1 MGNDATADT
10 SPAGGDRTAVILGGA
25 RTPFG
30 RFRGSLASLT
40 SSELGAHAIRH
51 ALERSG
57 VAPDQVQAVIV
68 GQVIQAGAGQGPARQ
83 ASLAAG
89 IGWDVPTVT
98 INKLCLS
105 GLTAVIDAARMIR
118 AGEADFIVA
127 AGQESMT
134 NAPHL
139 LPRLR
144 SGVAIGDAPL
154 LDSLNHDGLQDPV
167 SGVLMGAAT
176 DAGNAERGISRAE
189 QDQVAARSHQRAEAA
204 RDAGLLA
211 EEIAPLEIPQRRG
224 PALTVDSDQG
234 IRPGTTPEALAALK
248 PAFSTADS
256 ATITAGSASPLSD
269 GAAAV
274 VVASKAA
281 AQRAGLSWIAEICSH
296 GQTAGPDGSLHSQP
310 SRAIEKALGAEGISV
325 EDLDLVEINE
335 AFASVIIQSAQDL
348 GISAEKINAEGGAIA
363 LGHPVGASGARL
375 VLHQALALQRRG
387 GGTGVVALCG
397 GGGQG
402 EALIL
407 RA

>member
-1 MGNDATADT
+1 LNQNANI
-10 SPAGGDRTAVILGGA
+10 PVILGGA

-30 RFRGSLASLT
+30 RFRGGLT
-40 SSELGAHAIRH
+40 PFSSTELGAHAIRA
-51 ALERSG
+51 ALDRAG
-57 VAPDQVQAVIV
+57 VAPEQIDAVIV

-139 LPRLR
+139 VPGLR
-144 SGVAIGDAPL
+144 AGVVIGDAPM
-154 LDSLNHDGLQDPV
+154 LDSLNRDGLQDPV
-167 SGVLMGAAT
+167 SGQLMGEAT
-176 DAGNAERGISRAE
+176 DAGNAERGITRAE
-189 QDQVAARSHQRAEAA
+189 QDAVAARSHQRAETARAA
-204 RDAGLLA
+204 GVYA
-211 EEIAPLEIPQRRG
+211 EEIAPIDVPQRKG
-224 PALTVDSDQG
+224 PALTLGHDEG
-234 IRPGTTPEALAALK
+234 IRPGTTAESLAQLR
-248 PAFSTADS
+248 PAFSKDAM
-256 ATITAGSASPLSD
+256 ATITAGSSSPLSD
-269 GAAAV
+269 GAAALV
-274 VVASKAA
+274 IASKAA
-281 AQRAGLSWIAEICSH
+281 AEAAGLEWIAEIGAH

-310 SRAIEKALGAEGISV
+310 ARAIELALKREGLTTQ
-325 EDLDLVEINE
+325 DLDLVEINE
-335 AFASVIIQSAQDL
+335 AFASVLIQSARDL
-348 GISAEKINAEGGAIA
+348 GIEPEDINAEGGAIA

-375 VLHQALALQRRG
+375 VLHQALALKRRG

-402 EALIL
+402 DALIL
-407 RA
+407 KA

>member
-1 MGNDATADT
+1 MN
-10 SPAGGDRTAVILGGA
+10 SNSRTPVILGGA

-30 RFRGSLASLT
+30 RFRGSFSTLSASD
-40 SSELGAHAIRH
+40 LGAHAIRA
-51 ALERSG
+51 ALERAG
-57 VAPDQVQAVIV
+57 VAPDQIEAVIV
-68 GQVIQAGAGQGPARQ
+68 GQVIQAGSGQGPARQ
-83 ASLAAG
+83 SSLGAG

-98 INKLCLS
+98 VNKLCLS

-118 AGEADFIVA
+118 AGEADFVVA

-139 LPRLR
+139 VKGLR
-144 SGVAIGDAPL
+144 AGVVIGDSPMV
-154 LDSLNHDGLQDPV
+154 DSLNQDGLQDPF
-167 SGVLMGAAT
+167 SGDLMGAAT
-176 DAGNAERGISRAE
+176 DAGNATRGISREE

-204 RDAGLLA
+204 RAAGIFDA
-211 EEIAPLEIPQRRG
+211 EIAPLTIPQRKG
-224 PALTVDSDQG
+224 PALTVSADEG
-234 IRPGTTPEALAALK
+234 IRPDTTAESLSALR
-248 PAFSTADS
+248 PAFSTAED

-274 VVASKAA
+274 VIVSKAVA
-281 AQRAGLSWIAEICSH
+281 EAAGLTWIAAIGAH

-310 SRAIEKALGAEGISV
+310 SRAIEAALKREGLTV
-325 EDLDLVEINE
+325 DDLDLIEINE
-335 AFASVIIQSAQDL
+335 AFASVLIQSANDL
-348 GISAEKINAEGGAIA
+348 GINTDRINAEGGAIA

-375 VLHQALALQRRG
+375 VLHQALALQRAG

-407 RA
+407 KAAQ

>member
-1 MGNDATADT
+1 MNQNANI
-10 SPAGGDRTAVILGGA
+10 PVILGGA

-30 RFRGSLASLT
+30 RFRGGLT
-40 SSELGAHAIRH
+40 PFSSSELGAHAIRA
-51 ALERSG
+51 ALERTG
-57 VAPDQVQAVIV
+57 VAPKLIGAVIV

-89 IGWDVPTVT
+89 IGWDVPTIT

-118 AGEADFIVA
+118 TGEADFIVA

-139 LPRLR
+139 VPGLR
-144 SGVAIGDAPL
+144 AGVVIGDAPM

-167 SGVLMGAAT
+167 SGKLMGEAT
-176 DAGNAERGISRAE
+176 DAGNVERGITRAE
-189 QDQVAARSHQRAEAA
+189 QDAVAARSHQRAEAA
-204 RDAGLLA
+204 RASGALA
-211 EEIAPLEIPQRRG
+211 EEIAPIQVPQRKG
-224 PALTVDSDQG
+224 PAVTLEHDEG
-234 IRPGTTPEALAALK
+234 IRPDTTAESLAQLR
-248 PAFSTADS
+248 PAFSKDAA

-269 GAAAV
+269 GAAALV
-274 VVASKAA
+274 IASKAA
-281 AQRAGLSWIAEICSH
+281 AIAAGLEWIAEIGAH

-310 SRAIEKALGAEGISV
+310 ARAIERALKVEGLSTQ
-325 EDLDLVEINE
+325 DLDLVEINE
-335 AFASVIIQSAQDL
+335 AFASVLIQSANDL
-348 GISAEKINAEGGAIA
+348 GIDAETVNAEGGAIA

-375 VLHQALALQRRG
+375 VLHQALALKRRG

-402 EALIL
+402 DALIL
-407 RA
+407 KA

>member
-1 MGNDATADT
+1 MNSD
-10 SPAGGDRTAVILGGA
+10 SRTPVILAGA

-30 RFRGSLASLT
+30 RFRGSFSTLSASD
-40 SSELGAHAIRH
+40 LGAHAIRA
-51 ALERSG
+51 ALERAG
-57 VAPDQVQAVIV
+57 VAPDQIEAVIV

-83 ASLAAG
+83 SSLGAG

-98 INKLCLS
+98 VNKLCLS

-118 AGEADFIVA
+118 AGEADFVVA

-139 LPRLR
+139 VKGLR
-144 SGVAIGDAPL
+144 AGVVIGDSPMV
-154 LDSLNHDGLQDPV
+154 DSLNHDGLQDPF
-167 SGVLMGAAT
+167 SGDLMGAAT
-176 DAGNAERGISRAE
+176 DAGNATRGISREE

-204 RDAGLLA
+204 RAAGIFDA
-211 EEIAPLEIPQRRG
+211 EIAPLTIPQRKG
-224 PALTVDSDQG
+224 PALTVSADEG
-234 IRPGTTPEALAALK
+234 IRPDTTAESLSALR
-248 PAFSTADS
+248 PAFSTAED

-274 VVASKAA
+274 VIVSKAVA
-281 AQRAGLSWIAEICSH
+281 EAAGLTWIASIGAH

-310 SRAIEKALGAEGISV
+310 SGAIEAALKREGLTV
-325 EDLDLVEINE
+325 DDLDLIEINE
-335 AFASVIIQSAQDL
+335 AFASVLIQSAHDL
-348 GISAEKINAEGGAIA
+348 GINTDRINAEGGAIA

-375 VLHQALALQRRG
+375 VLHQALALQRAG
-387 GGTGVVALCG
+387 GGTGVVSLCG

-407 RA
+407 KAAQ

>member
-1 MGNDATADT
+1 MSQN
-10 SPAGGDRTAVILGGA
+10 SNIPVILGGA

-30 RFRGSLASLT
+30 RFRGGLSAFSASD
-40 SSELGAHAIRH
+40 LGAHAIKA

-57 VAPDQVQAVIV
+57 LAADKVDAVIV
-68 GQVIQAGAGQGPARQ
+68 GQVVQAGSGQGPARQ

-118 AGEADFIVA
+118 AGEAEFVVA

-139 LPRLR
+139 VPGLR
-144 SGVAIGDAPL
+144 AGVAIGDGPM
-154 LDSLNHDGLQDPV
+154 LDSLNKDGLQDPV
-167 SGVLMGAAT
+167 SGELMGAAT
-176 DAGNAERGISRAE
+176 DAGNANRGIGRAE
-189 QDQVAARSHQRAEAA
+189 QDAVAARSHQRAAAA
-204 RDAGLLA
+204 RTAGLFA
-211 EEIAPLEIPQRRG
+211 NEIAAIDVPQRKG
-224 PALTVDSDQG
+224 PSVTLDSDEG
-234 IRPGTTPEALAALK
+234 IRPETTAESLAQLR
-248 PAFSTADS
+248 PAFSKEPT
-256 ATITAGSASPLSD
+256 ATITAGSSSPLSD
-269 GAAAV
+269 GAAALV
-274 VVASKAA
+274 IASKAA
-281 AQRAGLSWIAEICSH
+281 AEAAGLSWIAEIGAH

-310 SRAIEKALGAEGISV
+310 SRAIGKALSREGLSV
-325 EDLDLVEINE
+325 ADLDLIEINE
-335 AFASVIIQSAQDL
+335 AFAAVLIQSANDL
-348 GISAEKINAEGGAIA
+348 GIDAAAVNAEGGAIA

-402 EALIL
+402 DALIL
-407 RA
+407 KA

>member
-1 MGNDATADT
+1 MTADDLT
-10 SPAGGDRTAVILGGA
+10 PVILGGA

-30 RFRGSLASLT
+30 RFRGGLATLS
-40 SSELGAHAIRH
+40 SSELGAHAIRA
-51 ALERSG
+51 ALERTG
-57 VAPDQVQAVIV
+57 VPAGKIGAVIV

-98 INKLCLS
+98 VNKLCLS

-139 LPRLR
+139 VKGLR
-144 SGVAIGDAPL
+144 AGITIGDTPMV
-154 LDSLNHDGLQDPV
+154 DSLNHDGLQDPV
-167 SGVLMGAAT
+167 SSELMGSAT
-176 DAGNAERGISRAE
+176 DAGNAARGITRE
-189 QDQVAARSHQRAEAA
+189 QQDAVAALSHQRAEAA
-204 RDAGLLA
+204 RAAGILA
-211 EEIAPLEIPQRRG
+211 EEIAPVTIAQRRG
-224 PALTVDSDQG
+224 DAVVVADDEG
-234 IRPGTTPEALAALK
+234 IRPGTTAEGLAALK
-248 PAFSTADS
+248 PAFAKGEA
-256 ATITAGSASPLSD
+256 ATITAGSSSPLSD

-274 VVASKAA
+274 VVASKGAA
-281 AQRAGLSWIAEICSH
+281 RALGLEWIAEIGAH

-310 SRAIEKALGAEGISV
+310 SRAIKAALRREGIDV
-325 EDLDLVEINE
+325 DGLDLIEVNE
-335 AFASVIIQSAQDL
+335 AFASVVIQSADDL
-348 GISAEKINAEGGAIA
+348 GIHPDRINAEGGAIA

-375 VLHQALALQRRG
+375 VLHQALALKRRG
-387 GGTGVVALCG
+387 GGVGVVALCG

-402 EALIL
+402 DALIL